1 MLPDGRS
8 EKEAKMNRFPMKILL
23 ATDGSEDAAQAR
35 EAAVDLARKSGSD
48 LHLVHVWHDV
58 PSPYAH
64 AFIRR
69 GLRRQGQEILDEQ
82 VRKIEEAGGTVAKAH
97 LRCGRTSDEVI
108 ELSEE
113 LGAGLLVLGR
123 RGQGT
128 TRRLLMGSHSEDI
141 VHHAHLP
148 VLVLRCAEDAWPPVR
163 VVIGDDF
170 SEEAKE
176 AGELAASIARLFEAD
191 TLLVR
196 VYPHLLEGSS
206 DSEVEESVRRSEKEL
221 EERARRLEGILG
233 HKPRVKLAAG
243 SPAEA
248 ILEAIL
254 EATRVAGPSLVAV
267 GSRGLGTV
275 GRMRLGSVSSKVV
288 RATPGPA
295 LVCCPRIERE

>member
-1 MLPDGRS
+1 LPDGRS
-8 EKEAKMNRFPMKILL
+8 GKEAKMNRFPTKILL

-35 EAAVDLARKSGSD
+35 EAAVDLARKSDSE

-64 AFIRR
+64 AFIKRE
-69 GLRRQGQEILDEQ
+69 LRRQGQEILDEQ

-113 LGAGLLVLGR
+113 LGVGLLILGR
-123 RGQGT
+123 RGHG
-128 TRRLLMGSHSEDI
+128 RVGRILMGSHSEDI

-148 VLVLRCAEDAWPPVR
+148 VLVLRCVEDTWPPVR
-163 VVIGDDF
+163 MVIGDDF

-196 VYPHLLEGSS
+196 VYPYLLEGSS
-206 DSEVEESVRRSEKEL
+206 DPEMEESVRRSKKEL
-221 EERARRLEGILG
+221 EERASRLEGILG
-233 HKPRVKLAAG
+233 HKPRVEMAAG
-243 SPAEA
+243 SPAEV
-248 ILEAIL
+248 IL
-254 EATRVAGPSLVAV
+254 EATRAAGPTLVAV

-275 GRMRLGSVSSKVV
+275 GRMRLGSVSTKVV
-288 RATPGPA
+288 RAAPGPA
-295 LVCCPRIERE
+295 LVCGPHIERD

>member
-1 MLPDGRS
+1 MNHLPT
-8 EKEAKMNRFPMKILL
+8 KILL

-35 EAAVDLARKSGSD
+35 EAAVDLARKSSSE

-64 AFIRR
+64 AFIKRE
-69 GLRRQGQEILDEQ
+69 LRRQGQEILDEQ
-82 VRKIEEAGGTVAKAH
+82 VTKLEEAGGTVTEAH
-97 LRCGRTSDEVI
+97 LRCGRTSDEVL

-113 LGAGLLVLGR
+113 LGAGLLVLGSRGHGTIR
-123 RGQGT
+123 RV
-128 TRRLLMGSHSEDI
+128 LMGSHSEEI

-148 VLVLRCAEDAWPPVR
+148 VLVLRCVEDAWPPVR

-196 VYPHLLEGSS
+196 VYPHLLEESS
-206 DSEVEESVRRSEKEL
+206 DPEAEESVRQSEKEL
-221 EERARRLEGILG
+221 EERASRLEGILG
-233 HKPRVKLAAG
+233 HKPRVEMATG
-243 SPAEA
+243 RPA
-248 ILEAIL
+248 EAIL
-254 EATRVAGPSLVAV
+254 EATRVDGPTLVAV

-275 GRMRLGSVSSKVV
+275 GRMRLGSVSTKVV
-288 RATPGPA
+288 RAAPGPA
-295 LVCCPRIERE
+295 LVCCPHIERG

>member
-1 MLPDGRS
+1 MSDGRS
-8 EKEAKMNRFPMKILL
+8 GKEAKMNRFPMKILL

-35 EAAVDLARKSGSD
+35 EAAVDLVRKSGSE

-64 AFIRR
+64 AFIKRE
-69 GLRRQGQEILDEQ
+69 LRRQGQEILDEQ

-113 LGAGLLVLGR
+113 LGAGLLILGR
-123 RGQGT
+123 RGHG
-128 TRRLLMGSHSEDI
+128 RVGRILMGSHSEDI

-148 VLVLRCAEDAWPPVR
+148 VLVLRCVEDAWPPVR

-206 DSEVEESVRRSEKEL
+206 DPEVEESVRRSEKEL
-221 EERARRLEGILG
+221 EERASRLEGILG
-233 HKPRVKLAAG
+233 HKPRVEMAAG
-243 SPAEA
+243 SPAEV
-248 ILEAIL
+248 IL
-254 EATRVAGPSLVAV
+254 EATRAAGPTLVAV

-275 GRMRLGSVSSKVV
+275 GRMRLGSVSTKVV
-288 RATPGPA
+288 RAAPGPA
-295 LVCCPRIERE
+295 LVCGPHIERD